1 MMSTIETIAAKKEE
15 MQQQTIDLQ
24 NIKRQSNVTT
34 TTQNTDRLIY
44 LQQIRFLLC
53 QSCFWCASY
62 VITSGCSSNNNSV
75 LTFSTLIKKCPICKN
90 AKIKS
95 LPISHNEHYKFD

>member
-1 MMSTIETIAAKKEE
+1 MMSIIETIAAKKEK

-24 NIKRQSNVTT
+24 NIKRQSNVT

-53 QSCFWCASY
+53 QSCFGVHHRLLYQIA
-62 VITSGCSSNNNSV
+62 VIIIIV
-75 LTFSTLIKKCPICKN
+75 FLHL
-90 AKIKS
+90 A
-95 LPISHNEHYKFD
+95 H